1 MEDEAIQASDTSHMR
16 QVWNRMQCFP
26 HIFEIADARG
36 ELDNYDLQ
44 GHYVKAHSPD
54 IAQLRA
60 IQDDGWEVHLADLYD
75 FTHSGIL
82 SLAMYHLIANRIQK
96 YVLPD
101 IVLHSPFVLHGP
113 NALVTAQILQFRKH
127 KAKHSWSRI
136 YPYRNMS
143 RQWSLFM
150 VTCLET
156 DHQPQYT
163 IHALLPH
170 GADHAAFDWAKGH
183 IVNAFGSDNVH
194 IDEYSAA
201 HNADSLIFVHLVAWV
216 RSRSSCTQ
224 HTVLHT
230 WLQHVVHTCEK
241 RFEQQR
247 NSRKATLPLY
257 AAKTINFSR
266 QSANWHRLF

>member
-1 MEDEAIQASDTSHMR
+1 
-16 QVWNRMQCFP
+16 
-26 HIFEIADARG
+26 
-36 ELDNYDLQ
+36 
-44 GHYVKAHSPD
+44 
-54 IAQLRA
+54 
-60 IQDDGWEVHLADLYD
+60 
-75 FTHSGIL
+75 
-82 SLAMYHLIANRIQK
+82 MYHLIANRIQK
-96 YVLPD
+96 DVLPD

-113 NALVTAQILQFRKH
+113 NALVTAKHLQFRKQ

-230 WLQHVVHTCEK
+230 WLQHVGTYVREAI
-241 RFEQQR
+241 R
-247 NSRKATLPLY
+247 ATAELQEGNF
-257 AAKTINFSR
+257 AIVRSKDNQFSR